1 MNENKKHRF
10 FQILSVIICAL
21 AFTTFSLPSITQE
34 NYEFIAAAR
43 GENIDLVNKL
53 LDAGSDVNATQGDGA
68 TALHWAAHRNNLELV
83 QLLIEAGADVNI
95 ANELGATPLW
105 LATLNGSAPIAEKL
119 LVAGASANVALKM
132 GETPLMSA
140 ARSGN
145 LDTVKLLLNSGAD
158 VNGVE
163 KEKGQTSLM
172 WAVAQGHAHV
182 VELLIENGADI
193 STRSKVWYQLENTAG
208 NTNPSGNFKMAHG
221 GSSAIMF
228 AARTGNVNTARIL
241 LDAGA
246 NVNGKAASGVSALTQ
261 AAHSGHQE
269 LAIFLLER
277 GADPNSIDGGYTAL
291 HAAVLRSEVKLVAAL
306 LEHGAIFDAPVEHG
320 SPGRRFSADYSI
332 RSQLIGRD
340 AFWMA
345 AKYGEVEILKIL
357 LEAGADPLM
366 IDDNGITA
374 LQVAMGN
381 SGSSLD
387 WRRDRIGN
395 EELDLVEEERRT
407 YELAQILI
415 DEGVDVNAKDNRG
428 RSAIHHAVLK
438 NFPSVVEYLAM
449 HGADIH
455 MINDRDLTPL
465 QLAETVQGIPGTN
478 GLRGTRPEVAAV
490 LRKLGA
496 GE

>member
-10 FQILSVIICAL
+10 LQILSVIICAFAL
-21 AFTTFSLPSITQE
+21 VTFSLPSISQE

-43 GENIDLVNKL
+43 GENIDAVNKL
-53 LDAGSDVNATQGDGA
+53 LGAGSDVNATQGDGA
-68 TALHWAAHRNNLELV
+68 TALHWATHRNNLELV
-83 QLLIEAGADVNI
+83 QLLIEVGADVNI
-95 ANELGATPLW
+95 ANDLGATPLW
-105 LATLNGSAPIAEKL
+105 LATLNGSASIAEKL
-119 LVAGASANVALKM
+119 IVAGANVNVALKM

-145 LDTVKLLLNSGAD
+145 LDTVKLLLASGAD
-158 VNGVE
+158 VNGAE
-163 KEKGQTSLM
+163 KEKGQTPLM
-172 WAVAQGHAHV
+172 WAVAQGHSHIV
-182 VELLIENGADI
+182 KLLIENGADI
-193 STRSKVWYQLENTAG
+193 SARSKVWHQLENTAG

-228 AARTGNVNTARIL
+228 ATRTGNIDTVRVL

-246 NVNGKAASGVSALTQ
+246 NVNDEAASGISALIQ

-277 GADPNSIDGGYTAL
+277 GADPNSIGGGYTAL
-291 HAAVLRSEVKLVAAL
+291 HAAVLRGEVKLVEAL
-306 LEHGAIFDAPVEHG
+306 LAHGAIFDTPVEHG

-357 LEAGADPLM
+357 LNAGADPLTV
-366 IDDNGITA
+366 DDNGVTT

-395 EELDLVEEERRT
+395 EELDLVDEERRT

-415 DEGVDVNAKDNRG
+415 DEGVNVNAKDNRG

-438 NFPSVVEYLAM
+438 NFPSVVE
-449 HGADIH
+449 
-455 MINDRDLTPL
+455 
-465 QLAETVQGIPGTN
+465 
-478 GLRGTRPEVAAV
+478 
-490 LRKLGA
+490 
-496 GE
+496 